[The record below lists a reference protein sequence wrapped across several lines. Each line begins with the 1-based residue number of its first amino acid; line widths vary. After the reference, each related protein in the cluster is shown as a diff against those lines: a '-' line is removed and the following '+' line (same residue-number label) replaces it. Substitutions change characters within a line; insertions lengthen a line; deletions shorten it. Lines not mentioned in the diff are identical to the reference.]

1 MIRRANPLKFQI
13 KLLILINQ
21 KILIQINIETLVKY
35 KLIMILIKNLGV
47 AKDFIIKIIMK
58 KTIILKNLIVIM
70 NHNKM
75 IN

>member
-1 MIRRANPLKFQI
+1 MTLKFQI

-70 NHNKM
+70 NHHKM

>member
-1 MIRRANPLKFQI
+1 MTLKFQI

-70 NHNKM
+70 NHNKI

>member
-1 MIRRANPLKFQI
+1 MTLKFQI

-21 KILIQINIETLVKY
+21 KILIQINIEILIKY
-35 KLIMILIKNLGV
+35 KVIMILIKNLGA

-70 NHNKM
+70 NHHKM

>member
-1 MIRRANPLKFQI
+1 MTLKFQI

-47 AKDFIIKIIMK
+47 GKDFIIKIIMK

>member
-1 MIRRANPLKFQI
+1 MTLKFQI
-13 KLLILINQ
+13 KLLILINR
-21 KILIQINIETLVKY
+21 KILIQINTETLVKY

>member
-1 MIRRANPLKFQI
+1 MTLKFQI
-13 KLLILINQ
+13 KLLILINR

-70 NHNKM
+70 NHNKI

>member
-1 MIRRANPLKFQI
+1 MTLKFQI